1 MKLFQSK
8 VMTVVGSK
16 SGYSRP
22 YFWYGA
28 EGATAGTQWT
38 PTGAHYLGSSS
49 LEGPLLFS
57 LHFSLHFCSP
67 DLLFFLDLNIPS
79 TFSFFLSFLCVAEL
93 GLCCCEQAFS
103 YCSKWGLLSGFSAP
117 ALGLVGSG
125 AVAHRLSCPSPCGIF
140 PDQGSN
146 TCPLH

>member
-22 YFWYGA
+22 YFWCG
-28 EGATAGTQWT
+28 GWGSHSWDTVNPHWGTLSGKLLTRRST
-38 PTGAHYLGSSS
+38 PFLS
-49 LEGPLLFS
+49 PLLTSF
-57 LHFSLHFCSP
+57 
-67 DLLFFLDLNIPS
+67 LLPRFAFVSRPKYTKHIL
-79 TFSFFLSFLCVAEL
+79 FLSFFFACGWAGSLLLWA
-93 GLCCCEQAFS
+93 AFS

-146 TCPLH
+146 TCRLH